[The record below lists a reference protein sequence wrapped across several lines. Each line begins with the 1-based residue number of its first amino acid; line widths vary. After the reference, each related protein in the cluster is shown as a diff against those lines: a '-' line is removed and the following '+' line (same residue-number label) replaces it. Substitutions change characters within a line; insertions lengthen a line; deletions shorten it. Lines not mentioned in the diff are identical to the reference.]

1 MKLLNLMKKDEKYL
15 SWEEYKQRLVE
26 IQVINLVSKMI
37 KSSTSYSEQDLHK
50 ITRTELARF
59 SRI

>member
-1 MKLLNLMKKDEKYL
+1 MKLLNLMKRDEKYL

-26 IQVINLVSKMI
+26 IQVMNLVSKLI
-37 KSSTSYSEQDLHK
+37 KSNTSYTDNDLHK

-59 SRI
+59 SQI